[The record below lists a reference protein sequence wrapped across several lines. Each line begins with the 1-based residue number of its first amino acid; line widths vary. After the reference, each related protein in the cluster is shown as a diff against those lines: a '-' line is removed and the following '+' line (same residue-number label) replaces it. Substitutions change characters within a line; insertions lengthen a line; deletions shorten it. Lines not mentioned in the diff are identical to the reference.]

1 MNIRDFALNVTK
13 KLQNAGYQALW
24 AGGCVRDDLLG
35 IEPSDFDVA
44 TNATPKQ
51 VRKLF
56 GYNRTLSIGAAFGV
70 ITVLGPKPV
79 GQIEVATFRRDGAYS
94 DGRHPDAVEFTDA
107 REDALRRD
115 FTINGMF
122 YDPLRQ
128 QVIDFVGGQQD
139 LANQKIR
146 AIGDPDKRIDE
157 DKLRMLRAVRF
168 AARFE
173 YELETN
179 TFASIGKHKQEIL
192 KVSGERIA
200 AEFQKM
206 LLHPN
211 RVAAIDLLNKTGLL
225 DVLVPE
231 LTSVFEDQ
239 QQHDDTRRLL
249 NTEIDNFSSALV
261 RLVYPHA
268 ESEQIIHRL
277 CHDWRLS
284 NEHKDSALFILRSE
298 ETIRNSA
305 KLPWSSVHPIVTNR
319 YFSHALSFAN
329 DLADVRNLPT
339 NGIQF
344 CREKQS
350 LPPNELNPPHLIDGN
365 DLKRMQIEP
374 GPIFK
379 NILQSVRDKQLDGE
393 IVDRD
398 AALALAMKIKDD
410 CGG

>member
-79 GQIEVATFRRDGAYS
+79 GQIEVATFRRDGTYS

-122 YDPLRQ
+122 YDPIRQ

-173 YELETN
+173 YELETS
-179 TFASIGKHKQEIL
+179 TFASIGKHKREIL

-211 RVAAIDLLNKTGLL
+211 RVAAIDLLNETGLL

-231 LTSVFEDQ
+231 LTDIFVDQ
-239 QQHDDTRRLL
+239 RQNDDTRRLL
-249 NTEIDNFSSALV
+249 NTEFDDFSSALV
-261 RLVYPHA
+261 RLVYAHA
-268 ESEQIIHRL
+268 EPEKIVQRL
-277 CHDWRLS
+277 CSDWRLS
-284 NEHKDSALFILRSE
+284 NEQKDSALFILSSE
-298 ETIRNSA
+298 GTIRNSA
-305 KLPWSSVHPIVTNR
+305 KMPWSKVHPIVTNR
-319 YFSHALSFAN
+319 YFSAALSFAN
-329 DLADVRNLPT
+329 DLADVRILPT
-339 NGIQF
+339 DGIQF

-350 LPPNELNPPHLIDGN
+350 LPPKELDPPHLIDGN
-365 DLKRMQIEP
+365 DLKHMQIEP

-379 NILQSVRDKQLDGE
+379 NILQTVRDKQLDGE

-398 AALALAMKIKDD
+398 AALALARNIKSDLNN
-410 CGG
+410 